1 MEDSLGDFLKTAVR
15 NKEFQ
20 GLMSFVVRDGDIFE
34 IDASEY
40 KVHHRLGSNRGRILG
55 AWARC
60 DRKNKMPFLIYLEFD
75 EHKEELESWNKCPSL
90 MMQIK
95 AEEFVL
101 KRAFPLEE
109 DREDK
114 ELKDNLI
121 SKPQQKRIFA
131 ISTGEEF
138 IVRQVLEEY
147 GLSSTSEVPREKYQD
162 ICNRI
167 ENLTKEFTKMKNTEY
182 PW

>member
-1 MEDSLGDFLKTAVR
+1 MEDSLEDCLKIAVR

-34 IDASEY
+34 VDASEY
-40 KVHHRLGSNRGRILG
+40 KVHHRLGANRGKILG

-60 DRKNKMPFLIYLEFD
+60 DRKDKMPFLIYLEFE
-75 EHKEELESWNKCPSL
+75 EHKEETESWNRHPSL
-90 MMQIK
+90 MMQRK

-101 KRAFPLEE
+101 RRAFPLEE
-109 DREDK
+109 NREEK

-121 SKPQQKRIFA
+121 SRPQQKRMFA
-131 ISTGEEF
+131 ISGGQED
-138 IVRQVLEEY
+138 IVRQVLAEY
-147 GLSSTSEVPREKYQD
+147 GLSSTSQVPREKYEA
-162 ICNRI
+162 IC
-167 ENLTKEFTKMKNTEY
+167 KEINKLSN

>member
-1 MEDSLGDFLKTAVR
+1 MEDNLEDCLKTAVM

-20 GLMSFVVRDGDIFE
+20 GLMSFVVREGDVFE

-40 KVHHRLGSNRGRILG
+40 KVHHRLGPNRGKILG

-95 AEEFVL
+95 TEEFVL

-109 DREDK
+109 DREDEK
-114 ELKDNLI
+114 LKDDLI
-121 SKPQQKRIFA
+121 SRPQQKRIFA
-131 ISTGEEF
+131 ISAGEEF

-167 ENLTKEFTKMKNTEY
+167 ENLTTEFTKMKNTEY